1 MAEKLAEFFCK
12 SNRLSFLVPARSTA
26 TLTKAARAYS
36 LAQNSTFLLV
46 SEQNLKP
53 LFLNPPTFEDF
64 DGGAGARYQASRE
77 VTSFWYPTWLC
88 YPAGMIEGSRVVDAP
103 VQRLDLDACLSISCG
118 FDMVV
123 MYTSTP
129 TLALDVATARKI
141 KETKPSIVTVLTGP
155 HVSVLPEESLRF
167 AEGAVD
173 IVCRGEFDY
182 SIKELCNGKEWDR
195 VAGISFLRDRNLVN
209 TPDRLPI
216 QDLDA
221 LPFASQ
227 VYQRDLP
234 IAEYIIPHFLH
245 PYVSIYS
252 SRGCP
257 SKCIY
262 CLWPQTF
269 SGRTMR
275 CRTPHN
281 VFSEV
286 KWIVDNIPGVRE
298 ISFDDDTFTADRR
311 HAREVAANLKP
322 LGISWTINTRA
333 NCDYETLKIMRE
345 AGLRHVVVG
354 YESGNEQILKNIKK
368 GVSREQAV
376 EFTRNCKKLG
386 LSIHGAFIMGLPG
399 ETLET
404 IRETIEFAKRLD
416 LNSIQASLA
425 SPYPGTE
432 FWDLCRQEG
441 WLTSESYIDDTGHQ
455 ACVINYP
462 NLSNAEIFA
471 SVEEFYNKFY
481 FRPKYIARSILKM
494 VMDGDERKKLLKEG
508 RQYLEYMR
516 KRKQIR

>member
-1 MAEKLAEFFCK
+1 M
-12 SNRLSFLVPARSTA
+12 
-26 TLTKAARAYS
+26 
-36 LAQNSTFLLV
+36 
-46 SEQNLKP
+46 KP

-88 YPAGMIEGSRVVDAP
+88 YPAGMIEGARVVDAP
-103 VQRLDLDACLSISCG
+103 VQKLDLAGCLSIARD

-129 TLALDVATARKI
+129 TLQMDIATARAVKAQ
-141 KETKPSIVTVLTGP
+141 KPATIVVLVGP
-155 HVSVLPEESLRF
+155 HVSVLPEESLRQ
-167 AEGAVD
+167 AAGVVD

-182 SIKELCNGKEWDR
+182 SIRELCEGMEWEK
-195 VAGISFLRDRNLVN
+195 VAGISFRSNGEMVH
-209 TPDRLPI
+209 TPDREPI
-216 QDLDA
+216 RDLDA

-234 IAEYIIPHFLH
+234 VGEYIIPHFLH

-257 SKCIY
+257 SRCIY

-275 CRTPHN
+275 CRSPRN
-281 VFSEV
+281 VLEEV
-286 KWIVDNIPGVRE
+286 EWIMANIPGVRE
-298 ISFDDDTFTADRR
+298 ISFDDDTFTANVN
-311 HAREVAANLKP
+311 HAREVAGLLKP
-322 LGISWTINTRA
+322 LGISWTINARA

-354 YESGNEQILKNIKK
+354 FESGNDAILKNIKK
-368 GVSREQAV
+368 GVSTEQAIR
-376 EFTRNCKKLG
+376 FTRDCQKLG

-399 ETLET
+399 ESRET

-416 LNSIQASLA
+416 LNSIQASIA

-432 FWDLCRQEG
+432 FYDLCKDKG
-441 WLTSESYIDDTGHQ
+441 WISSDAFLDDSGHQ
-455 ACVINYP
+455 KCTINYP
-462 NLSNAEIFA
+462 DLSSAEIFD
-471 SVEEFYNKFY
+471 SVDQFYNKFY
-481 FRPKYIARSILKM
+481 FRPKYILRSIGRM
-494 VMDGDERKKLLKEG
+494 IVNGEERRKLLKEG
-508 RQYLEYMR
+508 KQYLSYMK
-516 KRKQIR
+516 KRREGAH